1 MSPSEGQDQKKARR
15 SVGRPTKYTKGLCAQ
30 VEAEMAKG
38 YSLTAF
44 AGIIGVDRD
53 TITEWARVHPEFSL
67 SVRRAKAKRLLQWER
82 AAMKVASSGGGP
94 GTATVIVF
102 GLKNM
107 GGGEWADKSEVKN
120 TGALGSYDVA
130 KLAGLSIEELRAF
143 EETLARIASGAA
155 PPLGDPGGDR
165 EA

>member
-1 MSPSEGQDQKKARR
+1 
-15 SVGRPTKYTKGLCAQ
+15 
-30 VEAEMAKG
+30 
-38 YSLTAF
+38 
-44 AGIIGVDRD
+44 
-53 TITEWARVHPEFSL
+53 
-67 SVRRAKAKRLLQWER
+67 
-82 AAMKVASSGGGP
+82 MKVASSGGGP